1 MVATDNGNPRH
12 FARTS
17 VLVKLKDYNDN
28 PSSFLSGKTGYQA
41 SVKEDALPGTVV
53 VELTT
58 VDKDVDLKTPVDF
71 YITSG
76 DPRSQFSI
84 RSTGQVYVAKA
95 LDREMTDRYELTVVG
110 TDGKFVFQTKV
121 VVQVSHWNSCLPPPS
136 KYLALQF
143 FHTQLLQVLDVN
155 DNPPYCLR
163 YRYREVLSEGSHPGS
178 YVLTVLATDYDD
190 EPNAKLR
197 FYLTGEN
204 NEKFSLDKETGI
216 LKTVGQLDRETQAKY
231 LLTAH
236 VQDRDKP
243 TWECS
248 SQLEILISDL
258 NDNAPRFSM
267 LSYTAML
274 PEDVEVGTLVTKV
287 HATDED
293 IGINRKIRYELLDSA
308 DDHFVIAPDS
318 GIVTLAK
325 PLDRE
330 TKAMYN
336 VSIQAMDQGTPQL
349 QSVTYLIL
357 NVQDIN
363 DNPPEFTSKYYFAR
377 VPEIDAVGTEVARV
391 LATSKDTGV
400 NADVYYSIVGGNEHK
415 KFQIDTKTGVVSIA
429 EQLDYERAKDYFL
442 TIQAIDGGVPP
453 LTNHA
458 TVNITVLDSNDN
470 APMFSQASYRASVRE
485 DAKAGEKVIQVSS
498 SRHNQLITN
507 CNITS
512 LI

>member
-1 MVATDNGNPRH
+1 MNTLLN
-12 FARTS
+12 
-17 VLVKLKDYNDN
+17 
-28 PSSFLSGKTGYQA
+28 
-41 SVKEDALPGTVV
+41 
-53 VELTT
+53 
-58 VDKDVDLKTPVDF
+58 F
-71 YITSG
+71 YITAG

-84 RSTGQVYVAKA
+84 QPTGQVYVAKA
-95 LDREMTDRYELTVVG
+95 LDRETTDKYELTIVG
-110 TDGKFVFQTKV
+110 TDGKFVFE
-121 VVQVSHWNSCLPPPS
+121 
-136 KYLALQF
+136 
-143 FHTQLLQVLDVN
+143 TQLTVHILDVN

-163 YRYREVLSEGSHPGS
+163 YRYREILSEGSHPGS
-178 YVLTVLATDYDD
+178 YVMTVFATDYDD
-190 EPNAKLR
+190 GPNAKLR

-204 NEKFSLDKETGI
+204 SDKFSLDKDTGV
-216 LKTVGQLDRETQAKY
+216 LKTIGQLDRETQAKY

-236 VQDRDKP
+236 VQDRDK
-243 TWECS
+243 TSWECS
-248 SQLEILISDL
+248 SQIEILISDL

-267 LSYTAML
+267 PSYSAML

-287 HATDED
+287 HATDDD
-293 IGINRKIRYELLDSA
+293 IGINRKVKYEFIDSA
-308 DDHFVIAPDS
+308 NDHFIIAPDS

-336 VSIQAMDQGTPQL
+336 VSIQAVDQGIPQL
-349 QSVTYLIL
+349 QGVTYLIV

-400 NADVYYSIVGGNEHK
+400 NAEVYYSIVGGNEHK
-415 KFQIDTKTGVVSIA
+415 KFQIDPKTGVVFIA

-442 TIQAIDGGVPP
+442 DVQAIDGGVPP

-470 APMFSQASYRASVRE
+470 TPMFTQASYRASVRE
-485 DAKAGEKVIQVSS
+485 NATIGEKVVQVS
-498 SRHNQLITN
+498 
-507 CNITS
+507 
-512 LI
+512 